1 MAAPEVQNQKLSEG
15 ERIFAEGEAGD
26 ALYLVASG
34 RVGLYR
40 MIDGRKVMLR
50 TLTAGAVVGVGSVVD
65 GGVRTAT
72 AVTLAPSMVVRIPA
86 PMIHQKMDRADPL
99 LRQVL
104 VTLADQL
111 RDARR
116 SMQMRPRSVSDY
128 VRLLQEQADNLGK
141 FLINT
146 HEVEDSAR
154 FAAQIQRLQGII
166 DELHQS
172 VESLHDR
179 RDEVY
184 VDPAKLV

>member
-1 MAAPEVQNQKLSEG
+1 MASPEVQNQRFPEG
-15 ERIFAEGEAGD
+15 ERIFAEGDAAD
-26 ALYLVASG
+26 ALFLVASG
-34 RVGLYR
+34 KIGLYR
-40 MIDGRKVMLR
+40 TIDGRKVLLR
-50 TLTAGAVVGVGSVVD
+50 TLTAGAVIGVGSVVD
-65 GGVRTAT
+65 GGTRTAT
-72 AVTLAPSMVVRIPA
+72 AVTLAPSMLVRIPA
-86 PMIHQKMDRADPL
+86 PMMHQKMERADPL

-116 SMQMRPRSVSDY
+116 SMQMRPRNVSDY

-154 FAAQIQRLQGII
+154 FAAQIQQLQAVI

-172 VESLHDR
+172 VSSLNDR
-179 RDEVY
+179 REEVY